1 MIRDTIDQL
10 RSAMTRDVANF
21 RRLMTRPP
29 ATFDFRQHTDDY
41 RMKCGLERFT
51 DKNYKPLPP
60 SYAEISYEPVYMIQD
75 EVGVNVPPELAE
87 KYRKMAAETLDKHI
101 KWYCG
106 VSVMNNGDIIKWDA
120 RK

>member
-1 MIRDTIDQL
+1 
-10 RSAMTRDVANF
+10 
-21 RRLMTRPP
+21 
-29 ATFDFRQHTDDY
+29 
-41 RMKCGLERFT
+41 
-51 DKNYKPLPP
+51 
-60 SYAEISYEPVYMIQD
+60 MIQD

-106 VSVMNNGDIIKWDA
+106 VSVMDNGDIIKWDA